1 MPPSRLAPSRRAP
14 LRAAGSAL
22 LVAGLLAACATPP
35 GPATADGPT
44 TSGEVAASGG
54 ATTPEP
60 SSEET
65 AAAFPLVLDNCGVE
79 VTVAA
84 PPQRIVAI
92 KSSAIEMVL
101 ALGAGD
107 RIVGTGYPDGPV
119 PEQWAEGAADLPL
132 LSDRVPSAEVV
143 LETEPDL
150 VYAGWES
157 NLAADGAGERDM
169 LAGVGVA
176 TYVSPAACKDPA
188 YQPDPLTFETV
199 FAEIAEVGDLLGE
212 PAAAAAL
219 VAEQRDQLAAVVPD
233 DRGLRALWWS
243 SGTDTPYVGAG
254 IGAPQM
260 LMDAAGLVNVA
271 AAVHDTW
278 TSLSWEQI
286 AAEDPDVIVLVDSEW
301 NSAEKKMAYLA
312 ADPVAAHLT
321 AVKAGSYVVVPFA
334 GTEAGV
340 RNVATA
346 AALAADVAALG
357 R

>member
-1 MPPSRLAPSRRAP
+1 MRPSPLTIPRAP
-14 LRAAGSAL
+14 RRVAGSAL
-22 LVAGLLAACATPP
+22 LVAGLLAGCASAPDAAP
-35 GPATADGPT
+35 ADGPT
-44 TSGEVAASGG
+44 TPGEAATSGEATASGTSPE
-54 ATTPEP
+54 ATP
-60 SSEET
+60 
-65 AAAFPLVLDNCGVE
+65 AAYPLVLDNCGVE
-79 VTVAA
+79 VSVEA

-119 PEQWAEGAADLPL
+119 PEQWAQGATDLPL
-132 LSDRVPSAEVV
+132 LSDRVPAAEVV

-169 LAGVGVA
+169 LAGLGVA
-176 TYVSPAACKDPA
+176 TYVSPSACKDPA
-188 YQPDPLTFETV
+188 YQPDPLTFESV
-199 FAEIAEVGDLLGE
+199 FAEITEMGHLLGE
-212 PAAAAAL
+212 PDAAAAL
-219 VAEQRDQLAAVVPD
+219 VAEQREQLEAVVPD

-271 AAVHDTW
+271 GEVHDTW

-346 AALAADVAALG
+346 TALAADVAALG